1 MGPLKQLALLAIV
14 ATFATLAYA
23 ENRDGKSIGIFN
35 VVKFN
40 NDVCNA
46 DNQQMNG
53 TCYTA
58 EECASRDGVASGSCA
73 EGYGVCCIIT
83 VSCGGST
90 SENCTYLSQAAS
102 TTPNTDSDDL
112 NQQCSY
118 SICPRTSTVNRI
130 RLDLM
135 MFMIAGPTEPTA
147 LDGTAA
153 GTEDASRALGQCTGD
168 TFQAGNSPVICGA
181 NDGQHMIVDSDGSS
195 CVTALFTFGGGTVN
209 RRYTIHV
216 IQYESTNEMGGPPG
230 CLQFFTGATGLVQTF
245 NWQTA
250 TTSVHLASQSY
261 DVCVRKMIG
270 MCVICWS
277 PETTGVFNA
286 APAIA
291 VTGSFGVNNGPSTDD
306 NPKSGAGPT
315 DCAIAA
321 RTAANPIEDSN
332 DFIIIP
338 SGKTNGNNNQEVL
351 PGGALNQ
358 ATVAAGAIGED
369 IFCGRYLNQAGSAT
383 EDGSV
388 CSRVTPFRLGVRFD
402 DQEATGTTADTA
414 APVMESIQETSGT
427 AAATTNP
434 LGTSGFSLGFRQFA
448 C

>member
-1 MGPLKQLALLAIV
+1 MGPLKQLALLAI
-14 ATFATLAYA
+14 FATSVYA
-23 ENRDGKSIGIFN
+23 EKKDGKSIGIFN
-35 VVKFN
+35 IVKFE

-83 VSCGGST
+83 VSCGGRT
-90 SENCTYLSQAAS
+90 NENCTYLSQAAS

-112 NQQCSY
+112 TRQCSY
-118 SICPRTSTVNRI
+118 SICPRTSSVNRI

-135 MFMIAGPTEPTA
+135 TFMIAPPTGPTA
-147 LDGTAA
+147 LDGAAA
-153 GTEDASRALGQCTGD
+153 GTDLMDFAVGQCTGD
-168 TFQAGNSPVICGA
+168 TFQVGNSPVICGA

-195 CVTALFTFGGGTVN
+195 CVTALFSFGLAAVN

-250 TTSVHLASQSY
+250 TTSVHLASQTY

-277 PETTGVFNA
+277 PETSGVFDA
-286 APAIA
+286 TGAAIA
-291 VTGSFGVNNGPSTDD
+291 ITGSFGVNNGANSGDGD
-306 NPKSGAGPT
+306 AKSATGAGCP
-315 DCAIAA
+315 DAVAA
-321 RTAANPIEDSN
+321 EDSN
-332 DFIIIP
+332 DFVIIP
-338 SGKTNGNNNQEVL
+338 SGKAPGNNNQEVL
-351 PGGALNQ
+351 PGGELNTN
-358 ATVAAGAIGED
+358 AVVANAIGED
-369 IFCGRYLNQAGSAT
+369 IFCGRYLAVDAAGAGA
-383 EDGSV
+383 DASV
-388 CSRVTPFRLGVRFD
+388 CSRVTPFKLGVRFD
-402 DQEATGTTADTA
+402 DHEATATGAAGEDGKEAKQEA
-414 APVMESIQETSGT
+414 SGT
-427 AAATTNP
+427 IDGAVVNT
-434 LGTSGFSLGFRQFA
+434 LGTSGFSLGFQQFA

>member
-135 MFMIAGPTEPTA
+135 MFMIAPPYAAT
-147 LDGTAA
+147 LDGNA
-153 GTEDASRALGQCTGD
+153 GGAENANRALGQCTGD

-230 CLQFFTGATGLVQTF
+230 CLQFFTGATGMVQTF

-270 MCVICWS
+270 ACVICWA
-277 PETTGVFNA
+277 PETTGTQA
-286 APAIA
+286 AS
-291 VTGSFGVNNGPSTDD
+291 GSFGVSNGESTNDAAGAAGD
-306 NPKSGAGPT
+306 GAKSATGAGCG
-315 DCAIAA
+315 DDGGV
-321 RTAANPIEDSN
+321 NDSS

-338 SGKTNGNNNQEVL
+338 SGVKNGPTVANENVV
-351 PGGALNQ
+351 PGGILNT
-358 ATVAAGAIGED
+358 ATVAAGAIGFD
-369 IFCGRYLNQAGSAT
+369 KFCGRYLAATDGVVANSAEADET
-383 EDGSV
+383 V
-388 CSRVTPFRLGVRFD
+388 CSRVTPFKLGVRFD
-402 DQEATGTTADTA
+402 NYEATGAAGDAVEAGKQASQEASGATAN
-414 APVMESIQETSGT
+414 E
-427 AAATTNP
+427 P
-434 LGTSGFSLGFRQFA
+434 LGTTGFSLGFRQFT

>member
-1 MGPLKQLALLAIV
+1 
-14 ATFATLAYA
+14 
-23 ENRDGKSIGIFN
+23 
-35 VVKFN
+35 
-40 NDVCNA
+40 
-46 DNQQMNG
+46 MNG

-102 TTPNTDSDDL
+102 TTPSTDSDDL

-135 MFMIAGPTEPTA
+135 TFMIAPPFVPTA

-153 GTEDASRALGQCTGD
+153 GTEDASQALGQCTGD

-195 CVTALFTFGGGTVN
+195 CVTALFTFGGGAVN

-216 IQYESTNEMGGPPG
+216 IQYDSTNEMGGPPG

-245 NWQTA
+245 NWQTE

-270 MCVICWS
+270 MCVICWAS
-277 PETTGVFNA
+277 ETTGTYN
-286 APAIA
+286 
-291 VTGSFGVNNGPSTDD
+291 
-306 NPKSGAGPT
+306 GAGPT
-315 DCAIAA
+315 AGTEAKSSLGANCPGNLAA
-321 RTAANPIEDSN
+321 GEDSN
-332 DFIIIP
+332 DFVIIP
-338 SGKTNGNNNQEVL
+338 SGVAHTAQIVA
-351 PGGALNQ
+351 PGGILNTN
-358 ATVAAGAIGED
+358 AVVANAIGED
-369 IFCGRYLNQAGSAT
+369 IFCGRYLNGADAQET
-383 EDGSV
+383 DGSV
-388 CSRVTPFRLGVRFD
+388 CSRVTPFKLGVRFD
-402 DQEATGTTADTA
+402 DFEAING
-414 APVMESIQETSGT
+414 APMPDMEDVQETSGVT
-427 AAATTNP
+427 NGNNPTNP
-434 LGTSGFSLGFRQFA
+434 LGTSGFSLGFQQLT

>member
-135 MFMIAGPTEPTA
+135 MFMISPPFVPTT
-147 LDGTAA
+147 LDGTAG
-153 GTEDASRALGQCTGD
+153 GTQDASNALGQCTGD

-230 CLQFFTGATGLVQTF
+230 CLQFFTGATGMVQTF

-270 MCVICWS
+270 ACVICWS
-277 PETTGVFNA
+277 PETTGTQA
-286 APAIA
+286 AS
-291 VTGSFGVNNGPSTDD
+291 GSFGVSNGESTDD
-306 NPKSGAGPT
+306 AAGAAGDGAKSATGAGCG
-315 DCAIAA
+315 DDGGV
-321 RTAANPIEDSN
+321 NDSS

-338 SGKTNGNNNQEVL
+338 SGVAPTANNANIV
-351 PGGALNQ
+351 PGGALNM
-358 ATVAAGAIGED
+358 ATVGAAAIGED
-369 IFCGRYLNQAGSAT
+369 TFCGRYLNTAGGGGEADET
-383 EDGSV
+383 V
-388 CSRVTPFRLGVRFD
+388 CSRVTPFKLGVRFD
-402 DQEATGTTADTA
+402 NYEATGA
-414 APVMESIQETSGT
+414 AGVAGAVGQESTQEASGV
-427 AAATTNP
+427 ANGLEP
-434 LGTSGFSLGFRQFA
+434 LGTTGFSLGFQQFT

>member
-23 ENRDGKSIGIFN
+23 ENKDGKSIGIFN

-153 GTEDASRALGQCTGD
+153 GTADASRALGQCTGD

-230 CLQFFTGATGLVQTF
+230 CLQFFTGMTGLVQTF
-245 NWQTA
+245 NWQA
-250 TTSVHLASQSY
+250 LRTSVHLADQNY

-270 MCVICWS
+270 ACAICWS
-277 PETTGVFNA
+277 PETTGTQA
-286 APAIA
+286 AS
-291 VTGSFGVNNGPSTDD
+291 GSFGVSNGESTNDAA
-306 NPKSGAGPT
+306 PGAAGAGAKSAT
-315 DCAIAA
+315 GDNCGDDGGD
-321 RTAANPIEDSN
+321 NDSS
-332 DFIIIP
+332 DFVIIP
-338 SGKTNGNNNQEVL
+338 SGKAPTANNANIV
-351 PGGALNQ
+351 PGGDLNM
-358 ATVAAGAIGED
+358 ATVGANAIGED
-369 IFCGRYLNQAGSAT
+369 KFCGRYLNTDPAGGEADET
-383 EDGSV
+383 V
-388 CSRVTPFRLGVRFD
+388 CSRVTPFKLGVRFD
-402 DQEATGTTADTA
+402 NYEATGDNAVQAGKQGEQEASGATAN
-414 APVMESIQETSGT
+414 E
-427 AAATTNP
+427 P
-434 LGTSGFSLGFRQFA
+434 LGTTGFSLGFQQFT

>member
-1 MGPLKQLALLAIV
+1 
-14 ATFATLAYA
+14 
-23 ENRDGKSIGIFN
+23 
-35 VVKFN
+35 
-40 NDVCNA
+40 
-46 DNQQMNG
+46 MNG

-58 EECASRDGVASGSCA
+58 DECTSRDGVASGSCA

-102 TTPNTDSDDL
+102 TTPSTDSDDL

-135 MFMIAGPTEPTA
+135 MFMIAPPYVPTA
-147 LDGTAA
+147 LDGTPG
-153 GTEDASRALGQCTGD
+153 GTQDASRALGQCTGD

-216 IQYESTNEMGGPPG
+216 IQYESTNETGGPPG
-230 CLQFFTGATGLVQTF
+230 CLQFFTGATGMVQTF

-250 TTSVHLASQSY
+250 TTSVHLADQNY

-270 MCVICWS
+270 ACAICWS
-277 PETTGVFNA
+277 PETTGNVA
-286 APAIA
+286 TPT
-291 VTGSFGVNNGPSTDD
+291 TGTFGVSNGM
-306 NPKSGAGPT
+306 NSGAMTPMSAAGPA
-315 DCAIAA
+315 DCRIPDQS
-321 RTAANPIEDSN
+321 NGQDSV

-338 SGKTNGNNNQEVL
+338 SGVVNNV
-351 PGGALNQ
+351 
-358 ATVAAGAIGED
+358 
-369 IFCGRYLNQAGSAT
+369 
-383 EDGSV
+383 
-388 CSRVTPFRLGVRFD
+388 
-402 DQEATGTTADTA
+402 
-414 APVMESIQETSGT
+414 
-427 AAATTNP
+427 
-434 LGTSGFSLGFRQFA
+434 
-448 C
+448 

>member
-1 MGPLKQLALLAIV
+1 
-14 ATFATLAYA
+14 
-23 ENRDGKSIGIFN
+23 
-35 VVKFN
+35 
-40 NDVCNA
+40 
-46 DNQQMNG
+46 MNG

-58 EECASRDGVASGSCA
+58 DECTSRDGVASGSCA
-73 EGYGVCCIIT
+73 DGYGVCCIIT

-135 MFMIAGPTEPTA
+135 TFMIAPPTEPNA
-147 LDGTAA
+147 LDGVAA
-153 GTEDASRALGQCTGD
+153 TTNDMQRAVGQCTGD

-195 CVTALFTFGGGTVN
+195 CVTALFTFGAGTVN

-216 IQYESTNEMGGPPG
+216 IQYDSTNEMGGPPG

-270 MCVICWS
+270 MCVICWA
-277 PETTGVFNA
+277 PETTGVFDTT
-286 APAIA
+286 
-291 VTGSFGVNNGPSTDD
+291 TGSFGVNNGGSSTVTAA
-306 NPKSGAGPT
+306 KSATGTGATGCPGPT
-315 DCAIAA
+315 
-321 RTAANPIEDSN
+321 DSN

-338 SGKTNGNNNQEVL
+338 SGKEPTANNANIV
-351 PGGALNQ
+351 PTGDLNT

-369 IFCGRYLNQAGSAT
+369 IFCGR
-383 EDGSV
+383 
-388 CSRVTPFRLGVRFD
+388 
-402 DQEATGTTADTA
+402 
-414 APVMESIQETSGT
+414 
-427 AAATTNP
+427 
-434 LGTSGFSLGFRQFA
+434 
-448 C
+448 

>member
-1 MGPLKQLALLAIV
+1 
-14 ATFATLAYA
+14 
-23 ENRDGKSIGIFN
+23 
-35 VVKFN
+35 
-40 NDVCNA
+40 
-46 DNQQMNG
+46 MNG

-135 MFMIAGPTEPTA
+135 MFMIAPPYAPT
-147 LDGTAA
+147 LDGNA
-153 GTEDASRALGQCTGD
+153 GGAQDAQRAVGQCTGD

-195 CVTALFTFGGGTVN
+195 CVTALFTFGAGTVN

-230 CLQFFTGATGLVQTF
+230 CLQFFTGATGMVQTF

-277 PETTGVFNA
+277 PETTGTKGTT
-286 APAIA
+286 
-291 VTGSFGVNNGPSTDD
+291 TGSFGVNNGE
-306 NPKSGAGPT
+306 KSMDTMPMSATGA
-315 DCAIAA
+315 DCPRAIAV
-321 RTAANPIEDSN
+321 EDSN

-338 SGKTNGNNNQEVL
+338 SGKEPGANNEEVL
-351 PGGALNQ
+351 PGGELN
-358 ATVAAGAIGED
+358 TNTIVEDAIGED
-369 IFCGRYLNQAGSAT
+369 IFCGRYLSVDANGAT
-383 EDGSV
+383 ADGSV
-388 CSRVTPFRLGVRFD
+388 CSRVTPFKLGVRFD
-402 DQEATGTTADTA
+402 DQEAA
-414 APVMESIQETSGT
+414 AAAVGDEQEHETEASGT
-427 AAATTNP
+427 AAAVTNP

>member
-135 MFMIAGPTEPTA
+135 MFMIAPPYAAT
-147 LDGTAA
+147 LDGNA
-153 GTEDASRALGQCTGD
+153 GGAENANRALGQCTGD

-230 CLQFFTGATGLVQTF
+230 CLQFFTGATGMVQTF

-270 MCVICWS
+270 ACVICWA
-277 PETTGVFNA
+277 PETTGVMGTT
-286 APAIA
+286 
-291 VTGSFGVNNGPSTDD
+291 TGSFGVNNGAS
-306 NPKSGAGPT
+306 AGP
-315 DCAIAA
+315 AA
-321 RTAANPIEDSN
+321 AAASSGPANCPDGTAGEDSD
-332 DFIIIP
+332 DFVLIP
-338 SGKTNGNNNQEVL
+338 SGVAHTAQIVA
-351 PGGALNQ
+351 PGGILNT
-358 ATVAAGAIGED
+358 ATVGANAIGED
-369 IFCGRYLNQAGSAT
+369 IFCGRYLGVNAAAG
-383 EDGSV
+383 DGSI
-388 CSRVTPFRLGVRFD
+388 CSRVTPFKLGVRFD
-402 DQEATGTTADTA
+402 DFEATGTTAGDA
-414 APVMESIQETSGT
+414 GQAGKADMQEASGT
-427 AAATTNP
+427 AANANNP
-434 LGTSGFSLGFRQFA
+434 LGTSGFSLGFEQLT

>member
-1 MGPLKQLALLAIV
+1 
-14 ATFATLAYA
+14 
-23 ENRDGKSIGIFN
+23 
-35 VVKFN
+35 
-40 NDVCNA
+40 
-46 DNQQMNG
+46 MNG

-153 GTEDASRALGQCTGD
+153 GTTDASRALGQCTG
-168 TFQAGNSPVICGA
+168 
-181 NDGQHMIVDSDGSS
+181 
-195 CVTALFTFGGGTVN
+195 N

-230 CLQFFTGATGLVQTF
+230 CLQFFTGMTGLVQTF
-245 NWQTA
+245 NWQA
-250 TTSVHLASQSY
+250 LRTSVHLANQNY

-270 MCVICWS
+270 ACAICWA
-277 PETTGVFNA
+277 PETTGTQA
-286 APAIA
+286 AS
-291 VTGSFGVNNGPSTDD
+291 GSFGVSNGESTNDAAGAAGD
-306 NPKSGAGPT
+306 GAKSATGAGCG
-315 DCAIAA
+315 DDGGV
-321 RTAANPIEDSN
+321 NDSS

-338 SGKTNGNNNQEVL
+338 SGVKNGPTVANENVV
-351 PGGALNQ
+351 PGGILNT
-358 ATVAAGAIGED
+358 ATVAAGAIGFD
-369 IFCGRYLNQAGSAT
+369 KFCGRYLAATDSVVANSAEADET
-383 EDGSV
+383 V
-388 CSRVTPFRLGVRFD
+388 CSRVTPFKLGVRFD
-402 DQEATGTTADTA
+402 NYEATGDNAVQAGKQGEQEASGATAN
-414 APVMESIQETSGT
+414 E
-427 AAATTNP
+427 P
-434 LGTSGFSLGFRQFA
+434 LGTTGFSLGFQQFT

>member
-1 MGPLKQLALLAIV
+1 
-14 ATFATLAYA
+14 
-23 ENRDGKSIGIFN
+23 
-35 VVKFN
+35 
-40 NDVCNA
+40 
-46 DNQQMNG
+46 MNG

-102 TTPNTDSDDL
+102 TTPSTDSDDL

-147 LDGTAA
+147 LDGTALL
-153 GTEDASRALGQCTGD
+153 TDNMQRAVGQCTGD

-181 NDGQHMIVDSDGSS
+181 NDGQHMIVDTDGES

-270 MCVICWS
+270 MCVICWA
-277 PETTGVFNA
+277 PETTGVHD
-286 APAIA
+286 AIA
-291 VTGSFGVNNGPSTDD
+291 ADSVTGSFGVNNGASIADTPM
-306 NPKSGAGPT
+306 SGAGAACP
-315 DCAIAA
+315 AIA
-321 RTAANPIEDSN
+321 TNDDSA
-332 DFIIIP
+332 DF
-338 SGKTNGNNNQEVL
+338 V
-351 PGGALNQ
+351 
-358 ATVAAGAIGED
+358 
-369 IFCGRYLNQAGSAT
+369 
-383 EDGSV
+383 
-388 CSRVTPFRLGVRFD
+388 
-402 DQEATGTTADTA
+402 
-414 APVMESIQETSGT
+414 
-427 AAATTNP
+427 
-434 LGTSGFSLGFRQFA
+434 
-448 C
+448 

>member
-1 MGPLKQLALLAIV
+1 
-14 ATFATLAYA
+14 
-23 ENRDGKSIGIFN
+23 
-35 VVKFN
+35 
-40 NDVCNA
+40 
-46 DNQQMNG
+46 MNG

-130 RLDLM
+130 RPDLM
-135 MFMIAGPTEPTA
+135 MFMIAGPYAPT
-147 LDGTAA
+147 LDGNAGGATDAA
-153 GTEDASRALGQCTGD
+153 NAIGQCTGD

-181 NDGQHMIVDSDGSS
+181 NDGQHMIVDSDGES
-195 CVTALFTFGGGTVN
+195 CVTALFTFGGGAVN

-250 TTSVHLASQSY
+250 TTSVHLASQTY

-277 PETTGVFNA
+277 PETSGVFDA
-286 APAIA
+286 AAAITA
-291 VTGSFGVNNGPSTDD
+291 KTGSFGVNNGKNSAAAGTPMSASGSEDCT
-306 NPKSGAGPT
+306 NPPAGGA
-315 DCAIAA
+315 
-321 RTAANPIEDSN
+321 DSV

-338 SGKTNGNNNQEVL
+338 SGVAPTATTNANIM
-351 PGGALNQ
+351 PGGDLNTN
-358 ATVAAGAIGED
+358 TVGAAAIGED
-369 IFCGRYLNQAGSAT
+369 MFCGRYLNAADDDV
-383 EDGSV
+383 DGSV
-388 CSRVTPFRLGVRFD
+388 CSRVTPFKLGVRFD
-402 DQEATGTTADTA
+402 NFEATGAPA
-414 APVMESIQETSGT
+414 AGQENTQEASGT
-427 AAATTNP
+427 AAGAVVNT
-434 LGTSGFSLGFRQFA
+434 LGTSGFSLGFQQFT

>member
-1 MGPLKQLALLAIV
+1 
-14 ATFATLAYA
+14 
-23 ENRDGKSIGIFN
+23 
-35 VVKFN
+35 
-40 NDVCNA
+40 
-46 DNQQMNG
+46 MNG

-135 MFMIAGPTEPTA
+135 MFMISPPFVPTT
-147 LDGTAA
+147 LDGTAG
-153 GTEDASRALGQCTGD
+153 GTQDASNALGQCTGD

-250 TTSVHLASQSY
+250 ATSVHLASQSY

-270 MCVICWS
+270 MCVICWA
-277 PETTGVFNA
+277 PETTGDADTTV
-286 APAIA
+286 
-291 VTGSFGVNNGPSTDD
+291 GSFGVNNGAQAAAADD
-306 NPKSGAGPT
+306 IKSGAGPA
-315 DCAIAA
+315 DCANRA
-321 RTAANPIEDSN
+321 AANNPITDSD

-338 SGKTNGNNNQEVL
+338 SGVAPTATNIV
-351 PGGALNQ
+351 PGGDLNKN
-358 ATVAAGAIGED
+358 TVAAAAIGED
-369 IFCGRYLNQAGSAT
+369 IFCGRFLGAAGGAE
-383 EDGSV
+383 EDGSI
-388 CSRVTPFRLGVRFD
+388 CSRVTPFKLGVRFD
-402 DQEATGTTADTA
+402 NQEATADG
-414 APVMESIQETSGT
+414 APGAKGNSHTQEPSGHSGNNN
-427 AAATTNP
+427 NP
-434 LGTSGFSLGFRQFA
+434 LGTSGFSLGF
-448 C
+448 

>member
-1 MGPLKQLALLAIV
+1 
-14 ATFATLAYA
+14 
-23 ENRDGKSIGIFN
+23 
-35 VVKFN
+35 
-40 NDVCNA
+40 
-46 DNQQMNG
+46 MNG

-58 EECASRDGVASGSCA
+58 EECADRDGVASGSCA

-90 SENCTYLSQAAS
+90 SENCTYLSQAAT

-135 MFMIAGPTEPTA
+135 MFMIAGPTEPGS
-147 LDGTAA
+147 LDGAA
-153 GTEDASRALGQCTGD
+153 TNTEEMNNAVGQCTGD

-195 CVTALFTFGGGTVN
+195 CVTALFTFGAGTVN

-216 IQYESTNEMGGPPG
+216 IQYELTNETGGPPG

-277 PETTGVFNA
+277 PETSGVFNA
-286 APAIA
+286 AQAIA
-291 VTGSFGVNNGPSTDD
+291 ITGSFGVNNGAVTMDGAPSSASGQADCRIPDTSNGDD
-306 NPKSGAGPT
+306 SV
-315 DCAIAA
+315 
-321 RTAANPIEDSN
+321 

-338 SGKTNGNNNQEVL
+338 SGVAPTANTNANIM
-351 PGGALNQ
+351 PGGDLNKN
-358 ATVAAGAIGED
+358 TVGAAAIGED
-369 IFCGRYLNQAGSAT
+369 IFCGRYLNAADAMT
-383 EDGSV
+383 DGSV
-388 CSRVTPFRLGVRFD
+388 CSRVTPFKLGVRFD
-402 DQEATGTTADTA
+402 DFEA
-414 APVMESIQETSGT
+414 T
-427 AAATTNP
+427 AAANAAAAGAEKSQEASGTQAGTVVNT
-434 LGTSGFSLGFRQFA
+434 LGTSGFSLGFQQFT

>member
-135 MFMIAGPTEPTA
+135 MFMIAPPYAPT
-147 LDGTAA
+147 LDGTAGGSA
-153 GTEDASRALGQCTGD
+153 DASLAIGQCTGD

-195 CVTALFTFGGGTVN
+195 CVTALFTFGTGTVN

-216 IQYESTNEMGGPPG
+216 IQYDSTNEMGGPPG
-230 CLQFFTGATGLVQTF
+230 CLQFFTGATGMVQTF

-270 MCVICWS
+270 MCVICWA
-277 PETTGVFNA
+277 PETTGS
-286 APAIA
+286 
-291 VTGSFGVNNGPSTDD
+291 TTDQDRGSFGVNNGANSVDASPMSASSKAGCTTAP
-306 NPKSGAGPT
+306 NAGAGG
-315 DCAIAA
+315 
-321 RTAANPIEDSN
+321 DSV

-338 SGKTNGNNNQEVL
+338 SGVAMTAANIL
-351 PGGALNQ
+351 PGGDLNT
-358 ATVAAGAIGED
+358 ATISDDAIGED
-369 IFCGRYLNQAGSAT
+369 IFCGRYLAAGAAA
-383 EDGSV
+383 DADASV
-388 CSRVTPFRLGVRFD
+388 CSRVTPFKLGVRFD
-402 DQEATGTTADTA
+402 NFEAAGTTGDAAAADMAATQEA
-414 APVMESIQETSGT
+414 SGT
-427 AAATTNP
+427 VADNSP
-434 LGTSGFSLGFRQFA
+434 LGTSGFSLGFQQFT

>member
-1 MGPLKQLALLAIV
+1 
-14 ATFATLAYA
+14 
-23 ENRDGKSIGIFN
+23 
-35 VVKFN
+35 
-40 NDVCNA
+40 
-46 DNQQMNG
+46 MNG

-58 EECASRDGVASGSCA
+58 DECTSRNGVASGSCA
-73 EGYGVCCIIT
+73 DGYGVCCIIT
-83 VSCGGST
+83 VSCGGT
-90 SENCTYLSQAAS
+90 TNENCTYLSQAAS

-135 MFMIAGPTEPTA
+135 MFMIAPPTVPDLLT
-147 LDGTAA
+147 GAA
-153 GTEDASRALGQCTGD
+153 TIKDAQRALGQCTGD

-230 CLQFFTGATGLVQTF
+230 CLQFFTGATGMVQTF
-245 NWQTA
+245 NWQTV

-277 PETTGVFNA
+277 PETSGVFDANNA
-286 APAIA
+286 AAAI
-291 VTGSFGVNNGPSTDD
+291 TGSFGINNGASQDGVPT
-306 NPKSGAGPT
+306 PGTGAG
-315 DCAIAA
+315 CVNRAA
-321 RTAANPIEDSN
+321 AANPITDSD

-338 SGKTNGNNNQEVL
+338 SGVAPTANTN
-351 PGGALNQ
+351 A
-358 ATVAAGAIGED
+358 
-369 IFCGRYLNQAGSAT
+369 
-383 EDGSV
+383 
-388 CSRVTPFRLGVRFD
+388 
-402 DQEATGTTADTA
+402 
-414 APVMESIQETSGT
+414 
-427 AAATTNP
+427 
-434 LGTSGFSLGFRQFA
+434 
-448 C
+448 

>member
-1 MGPLKQLALLAIV
+1 
-14 ATFATLAYA
+14 
-23 ENRDGKSIGIFN
+23 
-35 VVKFN
+35 
-40 NDVCNA
+40 
-46 DNQQMNG
+46 MNG

-147 LDGTAA
+147 LDGSAA
-153 GTEDASRALGQCTGD
+153 GTTDNSRALGQCTED

-230 CLQFFTGATGLVQTF
+230 CLQFFTGMTGLVQTF
-245 NWQTA
+245 NWQTLR
-250 TTSVHLASQSY
+250 TSVHLASQSY

-270 MCVICWS
+270 ACVICWS
-277 PETTGVFNA
+277 PETPGTA
-286 APAIA
+286 TAS
-291 VTGSFGVNNGPSTDD
+291 GSFGVNNGESTDGAAD
-306 NPKSGAGPT
+306 GAKSGTGPNCNA
-315 DCAIAA
+315 DGG
-321 RTAANPIEDSN
+321 ANDSN
-332 DFIIIP
+332 DFVII
-338 SGKTNGNNNQEVL
+338 
-351 PGGALNQ
+351 
-358 ATVAAGAIGED
+358 
-369 IFCGRYLNQAGSAT
+369 
-383 EDGSV
+383 
-388 CSRVTPFRLGVRFD
+388 
-402 DQEATGTTADTA
+402 
-414 APVMESIQETSGT
+414 
-427 AAATTNP
+427 
-434 LGTSGFSLGFRQFA
+434 
-448 C
+448 

>member
-1 MGPLKQLALLAIV
+1 
-14 ATFATLAYA
+14 
-23 ENRDGKSIGIFN
+23 
-35 VVKFN
+35 
-40 NDVCNA
+40 
-46 DNQQMNG
+46 MNG

-58 EECASRDGVASGSCA
+58 EERASRDGVASGSCA

-118 SICPRTSTVNRI
+118 SSCPRTSTVNRI

-153 GTEDASRALGQCTGD
+153 GTADASRALGQCTGD

-216 IQYESTNEMGGPPG
+216 TQYESTNEMGGPPG

-245 NWQTA
+245 NWQTT

-270 MCVICWS
+270 ACVICWA
-277 PETTGVFNA
+277 PEITGVT
-286 APAIA
+286 AIT
-291 VTGSFGVNNGPSTDD
+291 TGSFGINNGGSAAAIAMSGVGGDCG
-306 NPKSGAGPT
+306 GAG
-315 DCAIAA
+315 
-321 RTAANPIEDSN
+321 DSD
-332 DFIIIP
+332 DFVIIP
-338 SGKTNGNNNQEVL
+338 SGKAPGNNNQEVL
-351 PGGALNQ
+351 PGGELNT
-358 ATVAAGAIGED
+358 AAVVANAIGED
-369 IFCGRYLNQAGSAT
+369 KF
-383 EDGSV
+383 
-388 CSRVTPFRLGVRFD
+388 
-402 DQEATGTTADTA
+402 
-414 APVMESIQETSGT
+414 
-427 AAATTNP
+427 
-434 LGTSGFSLGFRQFA
+434 
-448 C
+448 

>member
-135 MFMIAGPTEPTA
+135 MFMIAPPYAAT
-147 LDGTAA
+147 LDGNA
-153 GTEDASRALGQCTGD
+153 GGAENANRALGQCTGD

-230 CLQFFTGATGLVQTF
+230 CLQFFTGATGMVQTF

-270 MCVICWS
+270 MCVICWA
-277 PETTGVFNA
+277 PETTGV
-286 APAIA
+286 
-291 VTGSFGVNNGPSTDD
+291 VDTTTGSFGVNNGGS
-306 NPKSGAGPT
+306 A
-315 DCAIAA
+315 AIAA
-321 RTAANPIEDSN
+321 MSASGADCGADADDDSN
-332 DFIIIP
+332 DFVIIP
-338 SGKTNGNNNQEVL
+338 SGVAHTAQLVA
-351 PGGALNQ
+351 PGGILNT
-358 ATVAAGAIGED
+358 ATVVANAIGED
-369 IFCGRYLNQAGSAT
+369 KFCGRYLAAGAAAAGDT
-383 EDGSV
+383 SV
-388 CSRVTPFRLGVRFD
+388 CSRVTPFKLGVRFD
-402 DQEATGTTADTA
+402 DFEATGAGAGQAGAADTQEA
-414 APVMESIQETSGT
+414 SGPV
-427 AAATTNP
+427 ANANNP
-434 LGTSGFSLGFRQFA
+434 LGISGFSLGFQQFT

>member
-135 MFMIAGPTEPTA
+135 MFMIAPPYAAT
-147 LDGTAA
+147 LDGNA
-153 GTEDASRALGQCTGD
+153 GGAENANRALGQCTGD

-230 CLQFFTGATGLVQTF
+230 CLQFFTGATGMVQTF

-270 MCVICWS
+270 MCVICWA
-277 PETTGVFNA
+277 PETTGDADTTV
-286 APAIA
+286 
-291 VTGSFGVNNGPSTDD
+291 GSFGVNNGAQAAAADD
-306 NPKSGAGPT
+306 IKSGAGPA
-315 DCAIAA
+315 DCANRA
-321 RTAANPIEDSN
+321 AANNPITDSD

-338 SGKTNGNNNQEVL
+338 SGVAPTANNANIV
-351 PGGALNQ
+351 PGGDLNKN
-358 ATVAAGAIGED
+358 TVAAAAIGED
-369 IFCGRYLNQAGSAT
+369 IFCGRFLGAAGGAE
-383 EDGSV
+383 EDGSI
-388 CSRVTPFRLGVRFD
+388 CSRVTPFKLGVRFD
-402 DQEATGTTADTA
+402 NQEATADGA
-414 APVMESIQETSGT
+414 AGAAGNSHEQEASGHSGNNN
-427 AAATTNP
+427 NP
-434 LGTSGFSLGFRQFA
+434 LGTSGFSLGFEQFT

>member
-1 MGPLKQLALLAIV
+1 
-14 ATFATLAYA
+14 
-23 ENRDGKSIGIFN
+23 
-35 VVKFN
+35 
-40 NDVCNA
+40 
-46 DNQQMNG
+46 MNG

-58 EECASRDGVASGSCA
+58 DECTSRDGVASGSCA

-83 VSCGGST
+83 VSCGGT
-90 SENCTYLSQAAS
+90 TNENCTYLSQAAS

-135 MFMIAGPTEPTA
+135 TFMIAPPTVPTA

-153 GTEDASRALGQCTGD
+153 GTKNAQRAIGQCTGD

-216 IQYESTNEMGGPPG
+216 TQYESTNEMGGPPG
-230 CLQFFTGATGLVQTF
+230 CLQFFTGATGMVQTF

-270 MCVICWS
+270 MCVICWA
-277 PETTGVFNA
+277 PEITGVTDTT
-286 APAIA
+286 
-291 VTGSFGVNNGPSTDD
+291 TGSFGVNNGES
-306 NPKSGAGPT
+306 A
-315 DCAIAA
+315 AIAA
-321 RTAANPIEDSN
+321 KSSTGAGCAADGDNDSN
-332 DFIIIP
+332 DFVIIP
-338 SGKTNGNNNQEVL
+338 SGKAPGNNNQEVV
-351 PGGALNQ
+351 PGGELNT
-358 ATVAAGAIGED
+358 ATVVANAIGFD
-369 IFCGRYLNQAGSAT
+369 KFCGRYLAAT
-383 EDGSV
+383 DGVAANAATGDASV
-388 CSRVTPFRLGVRFD
+388 CSRVTPFKLGVRFD
-402 DQEATGTTADTA
+402 DFEATGAAGAAGTAGAADTQEA
-414 APVMESIQETSGT
+414 SGPV
-427 AAATTNP
+427 ANANNP
-434 LGTSGFSLGFRQFA
+434 LGISGFSLGFRQFT

>member
-135 MFMIAGPTEPTA
+135 MFMISPPFVPTT
-147 LDGTAA
+147 LDGTAG
-153 GTEDASRALGQCTGD
+153 GTQDASNALGQCTGD

-230 CLQFFTGATGLVQTF
+230 CLQFFTGATGMVQTF

-270 MCVICWS
+270 ACVICWS
-277 PETTGVFNA
+277 PETTGTA
-286 APAIA
+286 AAS
-291 VTGSFGVNNGPSTDD
+291 GSFGVNNGGSISATAAMSG
-306 NPKSGAGPT
+306 SGAE
-315 DCAIAA
+315 CAADG
-321 RTAANPIEDSN
+321 NDDSD

-338 SGKTNGNNNQEVL
+338 SGVAPTANNANIA
-351 PGGALNQ
+351 PGGALNM
-358 ATVAAGAIGED
+358 ATVGAAAIGED
-369 IFCGRYLNQAGSAT
+369 KFCGRYLFAGASDDV
-383 EDGSV
+383 DGSV
-388 CSRVTPFRLGVRFD
+388 CSRVTPFKLGVRFD
-402 DQEATGTTADTA
+402 NFEGTGAAEGVDLQAANEASGAD
-414 APVMESIQETSGT
+414 
-427 AAATTNP
+427 ATEP
-434 LGTSGFSLGFRQFA
+434 LGTTGFSLGFQQFT

>member
-147 LDGTAA
+147 LDGSAA
-153 GTEDASRALGQCTGD
+153 GTTDTSRALGQCTGD

-230 CLQFFTGATGLVQTF
+230 CLQFFTGATGMVQTF

-270 MCVICWS
+270 ACVICWS
-277 PETTGVFNA
+277 PETTGTA
-286 APAIA
+286 AAS
-291 VTGSFGVNNGPSTDD
+291 GSFGVNNGGSISATAAMSG
-306 NPKSGAGPT
+306 SGAE
-315 DCAIAA
+315 CAADG
-321 RTAANPIEDSN
+321 NDDSD

-338 SGKTNGNNNQEVL
+338 SGVAPTANNANIA
-351 PGGALNQ
+351 PGGALNM
-358 ATVAAGAIGED
+358 ATVGAAAIGED
-369 IFCGRYLNQAGSAT
+369 KFCGRYLFAGASDDV
-383 EDGSV
+383 DGSV
-388 CSRVTPFRLGVRFD
+388 CSRVTPFKLGVRFD
-402 DQEATGTTADTA
+402 NFEGTGAAEGVDLQAANEASGAD
-414 APVMESIQETSGT
+414 
-427 AAATTNP
+427 ATEP
-434 LGTSGFSLGFRQFA
+434 LGTTGFSLGFQQFT

>member
-1 MGPLKQLALLAIV
+1 
-14 ATFATLAYA
+14 
-23 ENRDGKSIGIFN
+23 
-35 VVKFN
+35 
-40 NDVCNA
+40 
-46 DNQQMNG
+46 MNG

-135 MFMIAGPTEPTA
+135 MFMIAPPFVPTA

-153 GTEDASRALGQCTGD
+153 GTEDASQALGQCTGD

-195 CVTALFTFGGGTVN
+195 CVTALFTFGAGTVN

-250 TTSVHLASQSY
+250 TTSVHLASQTY

-270 MCVICWS
+270 MCVICWAS
-277 PETTGVFNA
+277 ETSGVFNA
-286 APAIA
+286 AANQA
-291 VTGSFGVNNGPSTDD
+291 TLGSFGVNNG
-306 NPKSGAGPT
+306 AGPT
-315 DCAIAA
+315 AGTEAKSSLGANCPGNLAA
-321 RTAANPIEDSN
+321 GEDSN
-332 DFIIIP
+332 DFVIIP
-338 SGKTNGNNNQEVL
+338 SGVAHTAQIVA
-351 PGGALNQ
+351 PGGILNTN
-358 ATVAAGAIGED
+358 AVVASAIGED
-369 IFCGRYLNQAGSAT
+369 IFCGRYLNGADAQET
-383 EDGSV
+383 DGSV
-388 CSRVTPFRLGVRFD
+388 CSRVTPFKLGVRFD
-402 DQEATGTTADTA
+402 DFEATEGATANA
-414 APVMESIQETSGT
+414 AGAAHKKEASGT
-427 AAATTNP
+427 AANSNNP
-434 LGTSGFSLGFRQFA
+434 LGISGFSLGFEQLT

>member
-1 MGPLKQLALLAIV
+1 
-14 ATFATLAYA
+14 
-23 ENRDGKSIGIFN
+23 
-35 VVKFN
+35 
-40 NDVCNA
+40 
-46 DNQQMNG
+46 MNG

-135 MFMIAGPTEPTA
+135 MFMIAPPTVPTA

-153 GTEDASRALGQCTGD
+153 GTNDMQRAVGQCTGD

-250 TTSVHLASQSY
+250 TTSTHLANQNY

-270 MCVICWS
+270 MCVICWA
-277 PETTGVFNA
+277 PETTGSTA
-286 APAIA
+286 DTT
-291 VTGSFGVNNGPSTDD
+291 TGSFGVSNGGSGAAE
-306 NPKSGAGPT
+306 PKSTVGRTGCSMRDPDPT
-315 DCAIAA
+315 
-321 RTAANPIEDSN
+321 TADPPTDSN

-338 SGKTNGNNNQEVL
+338 NGVTNGANNDNIN
-351 PGGALNQ
+351 PGGALNTN
-358 ATVAAGAIGED
+358 AVADDVANAMSE
-369 IFCGRYLNQAGSAT
+369 FCG
-383 EDGSV
+383 
-388 CSRVTPFRLGVRFD
+388 
-402 DQEATGTTADTA
+402 
-414 APVMESIQETSGT
+414 
-427 AAATTNP
+427 
-434 LGTSGFSLGFRQFA
+434 
-448 C
+448 

>member
-1 MGPLKQLALLAIV
+1 
-14 ATFATLAYA
+14 
-23 ENRDGKSIGIFN
+23 
-35 VVKFN
+35 
-40 NDVCNA
+40 
-46 DNQQMNG
+46 MNG

-90 SENCTYLSQAAS
+90 SENCTYLSQASS

-118 SICPRTSTVNRI
+118 SICPRTSSVNRI

-135 MFMIAGPTEPTA
+135 MFMIAPPTEPTA

-153 GTEDASRALGQCTGD
+153 GTAGASRALGQCTGD

-181 NDGQHMIVDSDGSS
+181 NDGQHMIVDSDGTS

-277 PETTGVFNA
+277 PETTGTA
-286 APAIA
+286 AAK
-291 VTGSFGVNNGPSTDD
+291 TGSFGVNNGANSMDTMPMSA
-306 NPKSGAGPT
+306 SGAGCP
-315 DCAIAA
+315 DAEAA
-321 RTAANPIEDSN
+321 EDSN

-338 SGKTNGNNNQEVL
+338 SGVAPTANNANIV
-351 PGGALNQ
+351 PGGDLNK
-358 ATVAAGAIGED
+358 ATVTEDAIGED
-369 IFCGRYLNQAGSAT
+369 
-383 EDGSV
+383 
-388 CSRVTPFRLGVRFD
+388 
-402 DQEATGTTADTA
+402 
-414 APVMESIQETSGT
+414 
-427 AAATTNP
+427 
-434 LGTSGFSLGFRQFA
+434 
-448 C
+448 

>member
-230 CLQFFTGATGLVQTF
+230 CLQFFTGATGMVQTF

-270 MCVICWS
+270 MCVICWA
-277 PETTGVFNA
+277 PETTGTYN
-286 APAIA
+286 AIA
-291 VTGSFGVNNGPSTDD
+291 NMATLGSFGVNNGE
-306 NPKSGAGPT
+306 GPT
-315 DCAIAA
+315 AGTEAKSSLGANCP
-321 RTAANPIEDSN
+321 RGTAGEDSN
-332 DFIIIP
+332 DFVIIP
-338 SGKTNGNNNQEVL
+338 SGVAHTAQIVA
-351 PGGALNQ
+351 PGGILNTN
-358 ATVAAGAIGED
+358 AVVANAIGED
-369 IFCGRYLNQAGSAT
+369 IFCGRYLNGADAQET
-383 EDGSV
+383 DGSV
-388 CSRVTPFRLGVRFD
+388 CSRVTPFKLGVRFD
-402 DQEATGTTADTA
+402 DFEATDGDTANAAGAADMQEA
-414 APVMESIQETSGT
+414 SGT
-427 AAATTNP
+427 AANSNNP
-434 LGTSGFSLGFRQFA
+434 LGTSGFSLGFQQLT